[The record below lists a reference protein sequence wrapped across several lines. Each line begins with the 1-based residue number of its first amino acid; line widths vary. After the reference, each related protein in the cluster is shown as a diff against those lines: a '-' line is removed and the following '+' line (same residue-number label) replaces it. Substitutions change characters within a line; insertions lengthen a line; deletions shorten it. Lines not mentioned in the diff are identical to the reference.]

1 MTVPVE
7 RDRRPRNTFFNI
19 AQPTTLSDAR
29 RGLGGRDGGN
39 AVGFVD
45 KDQRDPNAEEEE
57 EACDV

>member
-1 MTVPVE
+1 MFFL
-7 RDRRPRNTFFNI
+7 NTLSNT